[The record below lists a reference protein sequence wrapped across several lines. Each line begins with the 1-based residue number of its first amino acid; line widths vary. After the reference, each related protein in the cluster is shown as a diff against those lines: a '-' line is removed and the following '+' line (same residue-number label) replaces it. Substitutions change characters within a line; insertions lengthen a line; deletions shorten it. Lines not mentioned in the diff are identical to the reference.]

1 MYKVTKEE
9 ISPEITKY
17 KISENKKT
25 ISFRKW
31 ISLLKDD
38 VDFVDFFTE
47 ILISSKHIA
56 FFWEVKSVD
65 KNKLEVDFEFVLVES
80 NSLPKIT
87 ADEQTFKKYFKEGQK
102 VVSFSNLG
110 GDAQLVVPTPQI
122 DPSNYAHLAIFVRNA
137 PKDQIRKFWQT
148 TGEVYE
154 QKIGAKTV
162 WLSTAGLGVSWLHIR
177 IDSRPKYYRFQE
189 YKVL

>member
-31 ISLLKDD
+31 INLLKDE

-47 ILISSKHIA
+47 ILISSKHSA

-65 KNKLEVDFEFVLVES
+65 KNKLEVDFEFVLVKS

-110 GDAQLVVPTPQI
+110 GDAQLVVPTPLI
-122 DPSNYAHLAIFVRNA
+122 DPANYAHLAIFVRNA
-137 PKDQIRKFWQT
+137 PKDQVRKFWQI
-148 TGEVYE
+148 TGVEYE
-154 QKIGAKTV
+154 QMIGENTV
-162 WLSTAGLGVSWLHIR
+162 WLSTAGLGVSWLHVR
-177 IDSRPKYYRFQE
+177 IDSRPKYYRYQD
-189 YKVL
+189 YKAL

>member
-17 KISENKKT
+17 KISENKKN

-65 KNKLEVDFEFVLVES
+65 KNKLEVDFEFVLVKS

-110 GDAQLVVPTPQI
+110 GDAQLVVPTPMI

-162 WLSTAGLGVSWLHIR
+162 WLSTAGLGVSWLHVR
-177 IDSRPKYYRFQE
+177 IDSRPKYYRFQA

>member
-17 KISENKKT
+17 KISENKKN

-65 KNKLEVDFEFVLVES
+65 KNKLEVDFEFVLVKS

-110 GDAQLVVPTPQI
+110 GDAQLVVPTPMI

-177 IDSRPKYYRFQE
+177 IDSRPKYYRFQA